1 MSSYFILRF
10 DRQPEMLNNP
20 FLVFNPVG
28 DSLFVKYN
36 NCDFKIKFE
45 GKDTLANLIVLDMI
59 DFDVLMGMYWLSSCY
74 ATLNCH
80 ANIIKF
86 EISMR
91 LLLY

>member
-1 MSSYFILRF
+1 MRF

-45 GKDTLANLIVLDMI
+45 GKDTLANLIVPDVI
-59 DFDVLMGMYWLSSCY
+59 DFDVFIGMDWISPRYVTVDY
-74 ATLNCH
+74 H
-80 ANIIKF
+80 AKIVKF
-86 EISMR
+86 ENTR
-91 LLLY
+91 